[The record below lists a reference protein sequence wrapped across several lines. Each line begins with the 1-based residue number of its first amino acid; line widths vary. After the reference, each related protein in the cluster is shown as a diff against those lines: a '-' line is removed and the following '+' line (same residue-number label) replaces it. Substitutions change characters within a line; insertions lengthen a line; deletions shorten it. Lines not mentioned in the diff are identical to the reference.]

1 MSKSTFLSNDDEVLV
16 EEIGKQPVLYDSSH
30 DKYKDI
36 IYKDVIWNNISSIVG
51 KLSKFHK
58 LD

>member
-16 EEIGKQPVLYDSSH
+16 EEVGKQSVLYDSSH
-30 DKYKDI
+30 DKHKDI

-51 KLSKFHK
+51 KSSKFHK